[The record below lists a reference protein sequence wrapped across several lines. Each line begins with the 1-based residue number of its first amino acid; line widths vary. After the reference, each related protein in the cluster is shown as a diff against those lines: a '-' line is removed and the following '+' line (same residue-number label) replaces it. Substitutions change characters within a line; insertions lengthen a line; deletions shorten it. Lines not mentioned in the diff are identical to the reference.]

1 MATRPPRANTN
12 DAMEATD
19 PLVGQVIAGKYR
31 IEKLIGVGGMGAVYR
46 ATQLAVE
53 RPVALKVLRQ
63 VAGVSEHQL
72 TERFKREAHATSR
85 LHHPNTVQVIDFGE
99 ENGLL
104 YLVLELLE
112 GAPLLR
118 VIQREAPLAPERVA
132 TIGKQIAKSLA
143 EAHEQGIVHRDL
155 KPDNVF
161 ICNYHGDP
169 DFTKVMDFGIARIVT
184 TDVAMT
190 RTGMMIGTPKYMA
203 PEQAMAKKVGPTA
216 DLYALGVILFEMLTG
231 VPPFSGDSGMALAL
245 AHINEPPPP
254 LMLPGYPEPLAEAWR
269 GLVGSLLMKNPDKR
283 AQSASQVAG
292 WLQQVEVDA
301 RRWAEVGVSPLL
313 STLPGRD
320 PQATY
325 DGPTPRT
332 TVTIAQAVGRPR
344 DVNRVWVWTAAFAFM
359 VLGGLV
365 AFLLVRPGKP
375 KDRPVPPG
383 ASAPAVPDATS
394 GE

>member
-1 MATRPPRANTN
+1 
-12 DAMEATD
+12 MEATD

-53 RPVALKVLRQ
+53 RQVALKVLRQ
-63 VAGVSEHQL
+63 VPGVSEHQL
-72 TERFKREAHATSR
+72 AERFKREAHATSR

-99 ENGLL
+99 EAGLL

-112 GAPLLR
+112 GSPLLR
-118 VIQREAPLAPERVA
+118 VIQRDAPLAPERVA
-132 TIGKQIAKSLA
+132 SIGKQIAKSLA
-143 EAHEQGIVHRDL
+143 EAHAEGIVHRDL

-184 TDVAMT
+184 ADVAMT

-269 GLVGSLLMKNPDKR
+269 GLVGSLLMKNPEKR

-325 DGPTPRT
+325 DGPTPRS

-344 DVNRVWVWTAAFAFM
+344 DVNRVWVWTAALAFM
-359 VLGGLV
+359 ILGGLV
-365 AFLLVRPGKP
+365 AFLLVRPSKRVAAP
-375 KDRPVPPG
+375 TPPG
-383 ASAPAVPDATS
+383 ASAPATPDATS
-394 GE
+394 GD